1 MENMQWQCGG
11 RKIKG
16 KKRRRKKR
24 RGRKDLSFLFMD
36 QSERGRVSES
46 RHAGRGG
53 GAGGLAICVQVRDEP
68 LRERLHVSHRVM
80 G

>member
-1 MENMQWQCGG
+1 MENMQWQSGG

-16 KKRRRKKR
+16 KKRRKKR
-24 RGRKDLSFLFMD
+24 RGRKDLSFLFTD

-53 GAGGLAICVQVRDEP
+53 GGGGLAICVQVRDEP
-68 LRERLHVSHRVM
+68 IRTRLHVSHRVM